1 MAEFISNVAMIAAL
15 YFIVAIVLPK
25 KIMFFFPEN
34 LQKRKYA
41 ILGMFVAFILG
52 AIAYSN
58 TDEGMTASSNAEKE
72 QKESIAGSKE
82 WYDKLI
88 SVASRDSAQLSRFK
102 VLDEEINKADV
113 NGIGFYV
120 NQYDN
125 YKTYDNGVDSMKQY
139 FDANERLSSLRHYC
153 VKRRAEIMDEAKPK
167 LRKRY
172 IKTLGDKLWEDDI
185 KVKGNGKTITFIGGV
200 FAANRNIKDFEDK
213 IEDTLKKLGFKRVI
227 YKWVDADVEY
237 TYYDL

>member
-1 MAEFISNVAMIAAL
+1 MADFISTVASIAAI
-15 YFIVAIVLPK
+15 YFLVAIALPK
-25 KIMFFFPEN
+25 KLLFFLPDNF
-34 LQKRKYA
+34 QKRKYA
-41 ILGMFVAFILG
+41 ILGMFAAFIIG
-52 AIAYSN
+52 SVAYSK
-58 TDEGMTASSNAEKE
+58 TDEGEKSAAQVEKE
-72 QKESIAGSKE
+72 QNEEITGSKE

-113 NGIGFYV
+113 NGIGFYI

-139 FDANERLSSLRHYC
+139 FDANARLSSLRHYC
-153 VKRRAEIMDEAKPK
+153 VKRRAEIMEEAKPK

-172 IKTLGDKLWEDDI
+172 VKVLGDKLWEDDI
-185 KVKGNGKTITFIGGV
+185 QVKASGKIITFIGGI
-200 FAANRNIKDFEDK
+200 FAANRNKKEFQEK
-213 IEDTLKKLGFKRVI
+213 LGDTLKELGFKQVR
-227 YKWVDADVEY
+227 YKFIEHDDEY